1 MNAFSFAISKPTL
14 LVTFTLLCC
23 YFNSPNKAQAQ
34 TLGPIPELAVEFA
47 PYFFYD
53 LDQEAFYSQILYS
66 KVASSSQVA
75 PELKSTGIVQTIFM
89 SIGTRTTNFEDY
101 DFRWRLGLLNMDV
114 IRLPLSM
121 GVTLFDYD
129 KSNRMELDL
138 RWVNLRLGPSVYFGN
153 PSNYFTLRAIGS
165 IGLTTA
171 KFGDFAYEGLASA
184 EGLSL
189 RKRSYEV
196 GYLGET
202 FLFFANKFIISG
214 TYSHRHI
221 LGGIRPKIY
230 AVKGILGVRVNSNV
244 TIHGSYSIEATKAGQ
259 STLDNSFVGFGLGL
273 LI

>member
-1 MNAFSFAISKPTL
+1 VI
-14 LVTFTLLCC
+14 FTLFFCF
-23 YFNSPNKAQAQ
+23 YSNSSKIQAQ

-53 LDQEAFYSQILYS
+53 LDQEAFYSHILYS
-66 KVASSSQVA
+66 KIASSSQVA
-75 PELKSTGIVQTIFM
+75 PELKSTGLVQTIFM
-89 SIGTRTTNFEDY
+89 SVGTRTNNFEDY

-114 IRLPLSM
+114 IRLPISM

-165 IGLTTA
+165 VGLTTA
-171 KFGDFAYEGLASA
+171 KFGNFAYEGLAST
-184 EGLSL
+184 EGLFL

-196 GYLGET
+196 GYLGEA
-202 FLFFANKFIISG
+202 FLFFANKIVLSG

-221 LGGIRPKIY
+221 LGGIRPRIY
-230 AVKGILGVRVNSNV
+230 TVKGILGVRVNTNV
-244 TIHGSYSIEATKAGQ
+244 TIHGSYSIEATKSGE
-259 STLDNSFVGFGLGL
+259 SSLENSFVGFGLGL

>member
-1 MNAFSFAISKPTL
+1 MNALSVALKKCPLFVI
-14 LVTFTLLCC
+14 FTLFFCF
-23 YFNSPNKAQAQ
+23 YSNSSKIQAQ

-53 LDQEAFYSQILYS
+53 LDQEAFYSHILYS
-66 KVASSSQVA
+66 KIASSSQVA
-75 PELKSTGIVQTIFM
+75 PELKSTGLVQTIFM
-89 SIGTRTTNFEDY
+89 SVGTRTNNFEDY

-114 IRLPLSM
+114 IRLPISM

-165 IGLTTA
+165 VGLTTA
-171 KFGDFAYEGLASA
+171 KFGNFAYEGLAST
-184 EGLSL
+184 EGLFL

-196 GYLGET
+196 GYLGEA
-202 FLFFANKFIISG
+202 FLFFANKIVLSG

-221 LGGIRPKIY
+221 LGGIRPRIY
-230 AVKGILGVRVNSNV
+230 TVKGILGVRVNTNV
-244 TIHGSYSIEATKAGQ
+244 TIHGSYSIEATKSGE
-259 STLDNSFVGFGLGL
+259 SSLENSFVGFGLGL